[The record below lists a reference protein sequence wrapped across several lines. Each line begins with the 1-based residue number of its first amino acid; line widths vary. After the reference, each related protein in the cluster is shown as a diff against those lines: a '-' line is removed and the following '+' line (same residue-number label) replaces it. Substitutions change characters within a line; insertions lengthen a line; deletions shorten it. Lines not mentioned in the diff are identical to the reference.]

1 MNHGLGPDSTGVS
14 QLVSRAVE
22 IALAVKSD
30 ALVRFSSVG
39 ASGEAVE
46 HGVSPAVGGRCQPKN
61 RARAEIAAL
70 HGRAIE
76 TARAVDYQIGVD
88 VLTIVTS
95 REAVDDLGNS
105 RGPGGA

>member
-1 MNHGLGPDSTGVS
+1 MNHGLAPDSPGVS
-14 QLVSRAVE
+14 QLVSHAAAALTSATASGDSRAVE
-22 IALAVKSD
+22 IARGVKSN

-46 HGVSPAVGGRCQPKN
+46 HGVSPAVGGRGQTKN

-76 TARAVDYQIGVD
+76 TARARGSRIGAD
-88 VLTIVTS
+88 V
-95 REAVDDLGNS
+95 
-105 RGPGGA
+105 

>member
-1 MNHGLGPDSTGVS
+1 MMNQGLGQDPPGVS
-14 QLVSRAVE
+14 QLVSHAAAALTSATASGDSRAVE
-22 IALAVKSD
+22 IARAVKSN

-76 TARAVDYQIGVD
+76 TAPAVDYQIAVP
-88 VLTIVTS
+88 VLTIFTS
-95 REAVDDLGNS
+95 
-105 RGPGGA
+105 